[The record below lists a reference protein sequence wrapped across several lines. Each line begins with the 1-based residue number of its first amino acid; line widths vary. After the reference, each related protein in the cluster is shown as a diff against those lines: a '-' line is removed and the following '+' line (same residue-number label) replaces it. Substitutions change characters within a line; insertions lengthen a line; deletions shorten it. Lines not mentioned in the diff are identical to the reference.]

1 MFMNIHLTKTKPELT
16 SVAALNLQDAL
27 YFHEM
32 LLRLMHMGLDMA
44 QIVSR
49 KVEDESNR
57 HESAATKLPELVDT
71 YVFLARCV
79 RRTAG
84 LGLKLTD
91 PARKAGRNRVAVR
104 EQIIRRVEDALHRD
118 GPAGP
123 EIEEDILDRPMA
135 EIMIEICRDF
145 GLGSLA
151 GIDSYKRRSPED
163 IARLSACLSSLDL
176 KEWAAMLL
184 QETVPG

>member
-1 MFMNIHLTKTKPELT
+1 
-16 SVAALNLQDAL
+16 
-27 YFHEM
+27 
-32 LLRLMHMGLDMA
+32 
-44 QIVSR
+44 
-49 KVEDESNR
+49 
-57 HESAATKLPELVDT
+57 
-71 YVFLARCV
+71 V

-84 LGLKLTD
+84 LGLKLAD
-91 PARKAGRNRVAVR
+91 LARKAGRNRVAVR

-118 GPAGP
+118 APAGP
-123 EIEEDILDRPMA
+123 EIEEDIIDRPMA

-184 QETVPG
+184 RAAPPG

>member
-1 MFMNIHLTKTKPELT
+1 MNTYLIKTKPELT
-16 SVAALNLQDAL
+16 SVADLNRQDAM
-27 YFHEM
+27 YFHEL
-32 LLRLMHMGLDMA
+32 LLRLMHMGIDMA
-44 QIVSR
+44 HIVAR
-49 KVEDESNR
+49 NVEDETSR
-57 HESAATKLPELVDT
+57 HESAALKLPELVDA

-163 IARLSACLSSLDL
+163 IARLSACLNSLDL
-176 KEWAAMLL
+176 KEWAPMLL
-184 QETVPG
+184 REAPPG